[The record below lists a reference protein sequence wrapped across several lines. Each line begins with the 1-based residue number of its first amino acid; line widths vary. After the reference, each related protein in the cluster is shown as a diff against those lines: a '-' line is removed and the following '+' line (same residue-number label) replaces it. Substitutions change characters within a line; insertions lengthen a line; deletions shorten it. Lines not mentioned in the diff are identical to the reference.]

1 MKAKK
6 IRRYLLNSSRINKK
20 EKKELFPILN
30 KKNTNELKN
39 INRSSSGIITTRKND
54 NDASN
59 INLENKS
66 FYNIKKNELNS
77 VLYKLKNYYTNII
90 IITNNNNLKIEELK
104 KVVKTKENKLEK
116 LLDFRNFELPFEK
129 ISVRDFNELTGTKSE
144 IKKIILD
151 LMEKKN
157 NMDYLLINE
166 NQYFQKLENMYD
178 IEKNKAIEI
187 KKEMNEV
194 EFKLNNTEKNIKI
207 LDKNL
212 KGYNDKNYGF
222 NELNQNLQNNID
234 LAKKVISH
242 QKEKSEKLER
252 KINKKEDKMEYLEYQ
267 IKYLKRQNNSGFEEY
282 KNSKYNDI
290 QLAYEK
296 EKDKKEKEKY
306 FIDIIYCIYLIQ
318 KYFIKSK
325 KFNKRD
331 LESDKEYINLIKYNS
346 ENNNITDINDKDK
359 NKSSLENNEEEDI
372 INNNLNCI
380 YDNSDKKSSLMNS
393 NNKYKNEKKEENY
406 KNIFNSINIT
416 KKQLLDYY
424 SELTSKITFNIKRL
438 NYLNEKEINLE
449 NKNDML
455 NKKVKKII
463 EEDFYFF
470 EGLTKNNTYIKKYI
484 EKNKSFINKL
494 KHKNKNTNYEEIN
507 NNINNINEL
516 YEKENKNKLN
526 DSDALYSITDNLILS
541 NKNFFAII
549 IDILSDLISLIKQSL
564 DNKIIKDSL
573 KNALINRELSKSK
586 TQRIIRTNVENKKSR
601 KESTESKKNN
611 NFILF
616 KGEIY
621 KFSNDYIKE
630 FNLLQDKLLRFD
642 NLLKK
647 NSKNNDN
654 LELYTQ
660 KLIDYCDNNKN
671 IQNKLKYKNINTTFF
686 EKNKKVINKSIQN
699 KEISFNYFLNL
710 SSKAI
715 ENIKS
720 IVDFLKK
727 YENNLNLFDE
737 LTKNKSS
744 KILNNKIEDFS
755 SFKRRKSIKSLKNS
769 DKNEFQK
776 KFKNNDINIDEYSS
790 IKSDEYEKDE
800 SSFDTE
806 MTQKE
811 KKIKIKKVSSI
822 GKTITN
828 RLYRP
833 FLEKTFYIRKL
844 NRNMN
849 DIKAQTLKF
858 SRTIFAISKKKN
870 EEKIISNQMMI
881 YNNPNLKANNL
892 SSYLYNDLNSL
903 IINTKKINEVKRKE
917 KRINSSLNIKQKLF
931 KLNH

>member
-20 EKKELFPILN
+20 EKKDLFPILN

-54 NDASN
+54 NDTSN

-77 VLYKLKNYYTNII
+77 VLYKLKNYYNNII

-157 NMDYLLINE
+157 NMDYLLLNE

-318 KYFIKSK
+318 KYFIKPK

-331 LESDKEYINLIKYNS
+331 LESDKEYINLIKYNN

-380 YDNSDKKSSLMNS
+380 YDNSDKKSSLINS
-393 NNKYKNEKKEENY
+393 TNKYKNEKREEIVSLENF

-424 SELTSKITFNIKRL
+424 SELTSKITFNLKRL

-449 NKNDML
+449 NKKDML

-470 EGLTKNNTYIKKYI
+470 EGLTRDNTYIKKYI

-549 IDILSDLISLIKQSL
+549 TDILNDLISLIKQSL
-564 DNKIIKDSL
+564 DNKIIKDAL
-573 KNALINRELSKSK
+573 KNVLINRELSKSK
-586 TQRIIRTNVENKKSR
+586 TQRIIRTSSENKKSR

-616 KGEIY
+616 KGEINKY
-621 KFSNDYIKE
+621 SNDYIKD

-647 NSKNNDN
+647 NSKNTDN
-654 LELYTQ
+654 LELYIQ
-660 KLIDYCDNNKN
+660 KLINYCDNNKN
-671 IQNKLKYKNINTTFF
+671 IKNKLKYNNINISFF

-699 KEISFNYFLNL
+699 KEISFNYFLNF

-769 DKNEFQK
+769 DKNVFQK

-790 IKSDEYEKDE
+790 IKSDEYEKEE
-800 SSFDTE
+800 SSYDTE
-806 MTQKE
+806 ITQKE

-833 FLEKTFYIRKL
+833 FLEKTFYVRKL

-881 YNNPNLKANNL
+881 YNNPK
-892 SSYLYNDLNSL
+892 
-903 IINTKKINEVKRKE
+903 
-917 KRINSSLNIKQKLF
+917 
-931 KLNH
+931 